1 MSFAGHSDSGYAY
14 RPALDGVR
22 AVAVA
27 AVLLFHGAAFLPG
40 GFLGVDAFFVLSGFL
55 ITSLLL
61 AERDRHGR
69 IRLTAFWGRRARR
82 LLPALLVLLLV
93 TVVGAH
99 YLLPADNPMRLRWD
113 ALSALSYVANWRMIY
128 QGGGYFDQT
137 APASALQHTW
147 SLGIE
152 EQFYLL
158 WPLLLLVIPRRF
170 LALSCCAGALLSAG
184 VMALLYDPFDADRAY
199 FGTDTRAQA
208 LLIGGVFAA
217 RALSRWVPAA
227 AATLGAPLFLFALV
241 RADGSDAWLYRGGF
255 LLVALAVAGV
265 IAYAVTSPRGLIAR
279 FLALSALVWVGQISY
294 GLYLWH
300 WPLYQFLTAERTGM
314 SGFNLLAFRL
324 AVTIAVAYASYL
336 LIEQPIRRRLVLPRR
351 VLPAATATA
360 MAGVTAVVV
369 VMTPVPRV
377 PTSPV
382 VFSAPSAGASAAP
395 AHTSP
400 MRRPGRKP
408 GKLPRVTFFGDSI
421 SWSLGTY
428 WPRMPNLD
436 VSVAAVQGCGI
447 ALLPEIMQ
455 LGTPHTNIAGCERWP
470 GRWQAAVNK
479 YDPDVA
485 AILLDRWELMDRKL
499 NGRWT
504 HVGEPDYNAYLT
516 KQLRLG
522 IEKAGARGARVVLL
536 TAPYTHRVERPDG
549 GLYPE
554 DQPSRVDAWNALLR
568 KVAGGMRQQPVIIDL
583 NKRVCPDG
591 KFTWSVKGLRIRSD
605 GLHFTGAGV
614 RRYIAP
620 WLAPQF
626 SALAS

>member
-27 AVLLFHGAAFLPG
+27 AVLLFHGTAFLPG

-61 AERDRHGR
+61 AERDRRGR
-69 IRLTAFWGRRARR
+69 IRLTAFWARRARR
-82 LLPALLVLLLV
+82 LLPALLVVLLV

-99 YLLPADNPMRLRWD
+99 YFLPAENPLRLRWD

-128 QGGGYFDQT
+128 HGGGYFDQT

-158 WPLLLLVIPRRF
+158 WPLLLLAIPRRF
-170 LALSCCAGALLSAG
+170 LALACGAGALASAG
-184 VMALLYDPFDADRAY
+184 VMAVLYNPLDFDRAY

-208 LLIGGVFAA
+208 LLVGCALAA
-217 RALSRWVPAA
+217 RPLSRWVTAVWG
-227 AATLGAPLFLFALV
+227 TFGAGVFLVALV
-241 RADGSDAWLYRGGF
+241 RADGSDAWLYHGGF
-255 LLVALAVAGV
+255 LLIAVGVAGV
-265 IAYAVTSPRGLIAR
+265 IAHAVASPRGLTAR
-279 FLALSALVWVGQISY
+279 VLALPALVWVGQISY

-300 WPLYQFLTAERTGM
+300 WPLYQFLTAERTGT

-324 AVTIAVAYASYL
+324 AVTVAAATASYL
-336 LIEQPIRRRLVLPRR
+336 LVEQPIRRRVVLPRR

-360 MAGVTAVVV
+360 MAGVAAVVV
-369 VMTPVPRV
+369 VLTSVPQV
-377 PTSPV
+377 GESPM
-382 VFSAPSAGASAAP
+382 VFSAPTAGATSA

-400 MRRPGRKP
+400 MRRPGRRP
-408 GKLPRVTFFGDSI
+408 GKLSRVTFFGDSV

-428 WPRMPNLD
+428 WPRTPNLD
-436 VSVAAVQGCGI
+436 ISVAAVQGCGI
-447 ALLPEIMQ
+447 ALLPEILQ
-455 LGTPHTNIAGCERWP
+455 LGTPHTNIQGCERWP

-479 YDPDVA
+479 WDPDVA

-504 HVGEPDYNAYLT
+504 HVGEPDYDAYLT

-536 TAPYTHRVERPDG
+536 TAPYTHRSERPDG

-568 KVAGGMRQQPVIIDL
+568 NVAASMPTKPAIIDL

-591 KFTWSVKGLRIRSD
+591 KFTWSVKGLQIRSD
-605 GLHFTGAGV
+605 GLHFTAAGV
-614 RRYIAP
+614 QRWIAP
-620 WLAPQF
+620 WLAPQLA
-626 SALAS
+626 ALSR